1 MSNIFDWQAFLEFAK
16 KIYFANEKVTVVDN
30 AIESLGRIAISR
42 TYYAVYH
49 SSRSFLLTLN
59 PTFEENIRGGSHEA
73 VINAFLAEQNKL
85 HRKIGRKLSL
95 LKEQRVQADYI
106 SKCYPPRGHSGN
118 IISALK
124 MAIDSAD
131 DINKIIAHCSQY
143 VNS

>member
-1 MSNIFDWQAFLEFAK
+1 MSNIFDWQAFLKFAK

-85 HRKIGRKLSL
+85 H
-95 LKEQRVQADYI
+95 
-106 SKCYPPRGHSGN
+106 
-118 IISALK
+118 
-124 MAIDSAD
+124 
-131 DINKIIAHCSQY
+131 
-143 VNS
+143 